1 MSKKTNRLIAIFL
14 VSCLFATLFFGINEV
29 KAAPSGSGTYKV
41 TASSGLNVRSSADI
55 NSSKINA
62 LNYGTTVEVTQLN
75 GDWGYLPAYNGW
87 INLNYA
93 ELVSASSPSLTS
105 TNIADGDYI
114 IKIKS
119 DPSKVVDVDGA
130 RLENGVFL
138 QIWEEHRG
146 DNQIFHLERQSDGS
160 YKIIPKHSNLPI
172 EVRDS
177 SHENEAE
184 IAQWEY
190 VDGYN
195 CKLWY
200 IIDCGNGY
208 FKFVN
213 KESNMCMDVQGNGT
227 ENGVRIQQYED
238 NGTDAQRFQLIPAN
252 SARTGTVNA
261 SGGLRLRKGRGTQ
274 YAKLTTIPNGS
285 KIEVSEIE
293 SNWGRVTYAGHTG
306 YVSMDYVVFENN
318 NNTPNTSGINLNV
331 TDMKQYDSQWKSVQL
346 GKSGKT
352 IGSIG
357 CCVTSLAM
365 TESYRTGSNI
375 TPKDMTGKLSF
386 TSGGSLYWPSNYN
399 KDYTPDY
406 LQKIYNLLSEGKP
419 VLVCGFTSSGGQHW
433 IVVKGYNG
441 NGLSASNFTI
451 NDPGSS
457 SRKTLQ
463 DFFDKYSRYSCIVYY
478 N

>member
-1 MSKKTNRLIAIFL
+1 MSKKTNHLIAVFL
-14 VSCLFATLFFGINEV
+14 VLCLFTTLFFGTNEV
-29 KAAPSGSGTYKV
+29 KAAPSGLGTYKV
-41 TASSGLNVRSSADI
+41 TASIGLNVRSSADI
-55 NSSKINA
+55 NSLRING
-62 LNYGTTVEVTQLN
+62 LLYGTTVEVTQLS

-93 ELVSASSPSLTS
+93 ELISSNLTS
-105 TNIADGDYI
+105 ANIADGDYI

-119 DPSKVVDVDGA
+119 NPSKVVDVDGA

-138 QIWEEHRG
+138 QIWEEHG
-146 DNQIFHLERQSDGS
+146 GNNQVFHFERQSDSS

-172 EVRDS
+172 EVRNS
-177 SHENEAE
+177 SHENDAE

-200 IIDCGNGY
+200 VIDCGNGY

-213 KESNMCMDVQGNGT
+213 KESNKCMDVQGNGT

-238 NGTDAQRFQLIPAN
+238 NGTDAQRFQLISVN
-252 SARTGTVNA
+252 VSKTGTVNA
-261 SGGLRLRKGRGTQ
+261 LGGLRLRGGRGTQ
-274 YAKLTTIPNGS
+274 YAKLTTIPNGT

-293 SNWGRVTYAGHTG
+293 SNWGKVTYAGRTG
-306 YVSMDYVVFENN
+306 YVSMDYVVLENN
-318 NNTPNTSGINLNV
+318 NPNTSGINLNV
-331 TDMKQYDSQWKSVQL
+331 PDMKQYDSKWKSVQL
-346 GKSGKT
+346 GKSEGT

-357 CCVTSLAM
+357 CCVTSLTMA
-365 TESYRTGSNI
+365 ESYRTGSNI
-375 TPKDMTGKLSF
+375 TPKDMAGKLSF
-386 TSGGSLYWPSNYN
+386 TSDGSLYWPGNYN
-399 KDYTPDY
+399 IDYTADY

-419 VLVCGFTSSGGQHW
+419 VLVCGFTNSGGQHW

>member
-160 YKIIPKHSNLPI
+160 YK
-172 EVRDS
+172 
-177 SHENEAE
+177 
-184 IAQWEY
+184 
-190 VDGYN
+190 
-195 CKLWY
+195 
-200 IIDCGNGY
+200 
-208 FKFVN
+208 
-213 KESNMCMDVQGNGT
+213 T
-227 ENGVRIQQYED
+227 
-238 NGTDAQRFQLIPAN
+238 
-252 SARTGTVNA
+252 
-261 SGGLRLRKGRGTQ
+261 
-274 YAKLTTIPNGS
+274 
-285 KIEVSEIE
+285 
-293 SNWGRVTYAGHTG
+293 
-306 YVSMDYVVFENN
+306 
-318 NNTPNTSGINLNV
+318 
-331 TDMKQYDSQWKSVQL
+331 
-346 GKSGKT
+346 
-352 IGSIG
+352 
-357 CCVTSLAM
+357 
-365 TESYRTGSNI
+365 
-375 TPKDMTGKLSF
+375 
-386 TSGGSLYWPSNYN
+386 
-399 KDYTPDY
+399 
-406 LQKIYNLLSEGKP
+406 
-419 VLVCGFTSSGGQHW
+419 
-433 IVVKGYNG
+433 
-441 NGLSASNFTI
+441 
-451 NDPGSS
+451 
-457 SRKTLQ
+457 
-463 DFFDKYSRYSCIVYY
+463 
-478 N
+478 